1 MPENIPVANVVVFP
15 TAQIV
20 AIPVAYLVDPIE
32 DENTSEAKL
41 EKTVSLAVRKT
52 LEVYGR

>member
-15 TAQIV
+15 T

-32 DENTSEAKL
+32 DENTSEAG
-41 EKTVSLAVRKT
+41 ENSFFDRA
-52 LEVYGR
+52 

>member
-20 AIPVAYLVDPIE
+20 AIPVAYLMDVIE
-32 DENTSEAKL
+32 DENTSEAG
-41 EKTVSLAVRKT
+41 ENSFFDRA
-52 LEVYGR
+52 